1 MPPHPLPQNT
11 LTTHIPIS
19 STLSQRLWI
28 LRTLHLGHFISRVSL
43 WPLWLRLVT
52 WVNADLTSS
61 VLTDPYNT
69 ADPGGQGVAL
79 PSLHLS
85 TITDLHGPDPRW
97 CLSAAGSPHN
107 SGSAG
112 YWSCPSHRR
121 QSSPD
126 NVTIVSTPLDFL
138 FFFFCSLQL
147 TSDDGGVS
155 KAIDHTS
162 SQGNIIQFSHE
173 LIPPCK

>member
-52 WVNADLTSS
+52 WVNPDLTSS
-61 VLTDPYNT
+61 VTTDPYNT

-85 TITDLHGPDPRW
+85 TITDWHVPWTRCSMMSVRGRKSPQLWLSRLLELSFPPPTVIIGQCDNRVYAIRLSFLLLLFPATDFRW
-97 CLSAAGSPHN
+97 WRSIKSHWPHF
-107 SGSAG
+107 
-112 YWSCPSHRR
+112 
-121 QSSPD
+121 QSR
-126 NVTIVSTPLDFL
+126 
-138 FFFFCSLQL
+138 
-147 TSDDGGVS
+147 
-155 KAIDHTS
+155 
-162 SQGNIIQFSHE
+162 
-173 LIPPCK
+173 